1 MLIKLYIIYK
11 KEATRQMDKKI
22 RYKKPEIEVTLL
34 MRNDVIATS
43 GGLEEVDKNLPKDEN
58 TWQNNW

>member
-1 MLIKLYIIYK
+1 
-11 KEATRQMDKKI
+11 MDKKI